1 MLIVGVILIIKEKK
15 DVRVFK
21 VVNPEKEKEKDMLS
35 FLSVGIVF
43 DKLRINL
50 I

>member
-21 VVNPEKEKEKDMLS
+21 VVNPEKEKDMLS

-43 DKLRINL
+43 NKLRINL

>member
-1 MLIVGVILIIKEKK
+1 MVFKVVNQETKK

-21 VVNPEKEKEKDMLS
+21 VVNPEKEKDMLS